1 MTDNRDPQN
10 QSRSPLDEVRQAPF
24 AEAMEEAV
32 PPFNLPPLPKSR
44 RAEIR
49 VPASINGR
57 DLSQGQP

>member
-1 MTDNRDPQN
+1 MTQDRDPEN
-10 QSRSPLDEVRQAPF
+10 RSRIPRDEVRQAPI
-24 AEAMEEAV
+24 AVVMEDAV

-49 VPASINGR
+49 IPASINGR